1 MFRRPHD
8 PFPVPVRGIHIF
20 DELELK
26 RAETFGRG
34 QVYPVPDLVLQSVE
48 FHGRMVGEI
57 GAGNGIAAY
66 LVFVLVDK
74 TVHRVCR
81 QVHVPAYPYNGI
93 TPAVLVQ
100 QGGDGLPVPDV
111 AEHLLPGYETP
122 VLNQCGI
129 FSHDFIF
136 YSKVVL
142 LYYNRKLFKKHI
154 YRYHIKCAG
163 FNPVSHFF

>member
-1 MFRRPHD
+1 MWLLYPGKCHD
-8 PFPVPVRGIHIF
+8 YR
-20 DELELK
+20 L
-26 RAETFGRG
+26 
-34 QVYPVPDLVLQSVE
+34 
-48 FHGRMVGEI
+48 
-57 GAGNGIAAY
+57 
-66 LVFVLVDK
+66 
-74 TVHRVCR
+74 
-81 QVHVPAYPYNGI
+81 
-93 TPAVLVQ
+93 
-100 QGGDGLPVPDV
+100 LPVPDV

>member
-1 MFRRPHD
+1 M
-8 PFPVPVRGIHIF
+8 PVRGIHIF

-100 QGGDGLPVPDV
+100 Q
-111 AEHLLPGYETP
+111 EHLLSGYETP

-129 FSHDFIF
+129 FPHDFIF
-136 YSKVVL
+136 YSKVAL
-142 LYYNRKLFKKHI
+142 LYYNRKLLKKYI